1 MSFKSNLAIIIPV
14 SALVSWVDS
23 SQAQVQTAPKRD
35 LVPVTLEQFPT
46 AETHRM
52 MKDSIDNLDGFGDWG
67 HLRGFTPM
75 DKQFVVRMNR
85 DTLYSGV
92 VLDLT
97 QPATITKP
105 DIGNRYQSVLVIN
118 EGNFAREVFYEPGEN
133 ELTADEMGSYYVAV
147 IARTLV
153 ALHARQCTTMRDSI
167 TQYSRKANSSWGAR
181 NAC

>member
-1 MSFKSNLAIIIPV
+1 
-14 SALVSWVDS
+14 
-23 SQAQVQTAPKRD
+23 
-35 LVPVTLEQFPT
+35 
-46 AETHRM
+46 M

-67 HLRGFTPM
+67 HLRGFAPI

-92 VLDLT
+92 ILDLT

-118 EGNFAREVFYEPGEN
+118 EGNFAREVFYEPGEY
-133 ELTADEMGSYYVAV
+133 ELTADEMGSRYVAV

-153 ALHARQCTTMRDSI
+153 DAEDPI
-167 TQYSRKANSSWGAR
+167 D
-181 NAC
+181 